1 MQFSDC
7 TVLTIAHR
15 LCHAFEADRVMV
27 MAEGRIQVAFHIVV
41 CAKFSFGYKFFIYI
55 FIGIRQP
62 LFSPGRP
69 LEQLLSPS
77 VGG

>member
-1 MQFSDC
+1 MYKQNSIFFGQKGFFEKKKSYVQFSDC

-41 CAKFSFGYKFFIYI
+41 CAKFSFGYKYFFI
-55 FIGIRQP
+55 F
-62 LFSPGRP
+62 L
-69 LEQLLSPS
+69 
-77 VGG
+77 